1 MTKELLVLDRPFTLT
16 TTSTAI
22 PTGEPAVVS
31 GADSFSKLPTE
42 IISNIFSYLSYNDL
56 SSCLSICR
64 EWYFIGNDPLLWN
77 ELDLSNLRNTSLPH
91 FLVPRTLHRHLTTCR
106 SLTIDA
112 PISLGVH
119 HILTLLKC
127 ASQSPNLCSL
137 TLTSIPNIRS
147 QTKALERFFLSVN
160 SRNLQHVDLSK
171 TSISTSVIQA
181 LLQTSRKTL
190 KSLDLEFSNIEDPA
204 LRAIAQFEVLEHLSL
219 LDCFSLSKPGLRSF
233 LSKRLPASVRALK
246 ICWLPD
252 VRIGWLYELL
262 MKPGNRVE
270 KIDVR
275 GCDRLTLGDLRCLQK
290 IKPELEMVH
299 TALLEE
305 ESVWGYRKYIEYLG
319 NSAPPPPPVGVAMQE
334 PNREL
339 SSSAIPT
346 EQGPTLVGTI
356 LECRAP

>member
-1 MTKELLVLDRPFTLT
+1 MAKEFLVLGRPLTST
-16 TTSTAI
+16 TTP
-22 PTGEPAVVS
+22 PTMPAGEPAIVS

-64 EWYFIGNDPLLWN
+64 EWYYIGNDPLLWN

-91 FLVPRTLHRHLTTCR
+91 FLVPRTLHRRLTTCR

-112 PISLGVH
+112 PISIGVH

-147 QTKALERFFLSVN
+147 QTKALEQFFLSVK

-171 TSISTSVIQA
+171 ISISTSVIQA

-190 KSLDLEFSNIEDPA
+190 KSLDLEFSNVEDPV
-204 LRAIAQFEVLEHLSL
+204 LRAIAQFEALEHLSL

-233 LSKRLPASVRALK
+233 LSKRLPASVRVLK

-262 MKPGNRVE
+262 TKPGNRIE

-305 ESVWGYRKYIEYLG
+305 ESVWGYRKYLEYMGSL
-319 NSAPPPPPVGVAMQE
+319 APPPPLVGA
-334 PNREL
+334 
-339 SSSAIPT
+339 AA
-346 EQGPTLVGTI
+346 QGPKREPFPAISTKQSSI
-356 LECRAP
+356 LASTVPEYGVP

>member
-1 MTKELLVLDRPFTLT
+1 MTKELWVLERPFTSAT
-16 TTSTAI
+16 TPTTISTRKPMI
-22 PTGEPAVVS
+22 VPGV
-31 GADSFSKLPTE
+31 DSFSKLPTE

-64 EWYFIGNDPLLWN
+64 EWYYIGNDPLLWHD
-77 ELDLSNLRNTSLPH
+77 LDLSNLRSTSLPH
-91 FLVPRTLHRHLTTCR
+91 FLVPRTLHKHLTTCR

-112 PISLGVH
+112 PISIGVQ
-119 HILTLLKC
+119 HILILLKC
-127 ASQSPNLCSL
+127 ASQSPNLRSL
-137 TLTSIPNIRS
+137 SLTSIPNIRS
-147 QTKALERFFLSVN
+147 QTKTLEQFFLSTK
-160 SRNLQHVDLSK
+160 SQNLQHVDLSK

-190 KSLDLEFSNIEDPA
+190 KSLNLEFSNIEDPA

-233 LSKRLPASVRALK
+233 LSKRFPASVRVLK

-275 GCDRLTLGDLRCLQK
+275 GCERLTLGDLRCLQK
-290 IKPELEMVH
+290 IKPGLEIVH

-305 ESVWGYRKYIEYLG
+305 ESIWGYRKYIEYLG
-319 NSAPPPPPVGVAMQE
+319 SLAPPPPLVGVAVQE
-334 PNREL
+334 FKKD
-339 SSSAIPT
+339 SSSST
-346 EQGPTLVGTI
+346 EQSSMLAST
-356 LECRAP
+356 AN